1 MLFQECPTFYFQNRI
16 SSRHLGC
23 LGVYL
28 IYAFIKSKRT
38 SKLLPR
44 LGELCIAVYLIAQAY
59 LMNESYED
67 KKAIMDLVPGGN
79 YARYFFTLM
88 YGSAGICFL
97 SGYFLKD
104 ISMSMAF
111 TLSFLT
117 CVVDMRFWFWS
128 YRGMSYWN
136 QFRLVSDNVTLIFGF
151 FMFMKHYENLSEEE
165 KEDIQRAHDEREE
178 KED

>member
-1 MLFQECPTFYFQNRI
+1 
-16 SSRHLGC
+16 
-23 LGVYL
+23 
-28 IYAFIKSKRT
+28 
-38 SKLLPR
+38 
-44 LGELCIAVYLIAQAY
+44 
-59 LMNESYED
+59 
-67 KKAIMDLVPGGN
+67 
-79 YARYFFTLM
+79 
-88 YGSAGICFL
+88 
-97 SGYFLKD
+97 
-104 ISMSMAF
+104 MSMAF